1 MDKLVAIRIK
11 HNDGT
16 YSNEIPLSVLAINID
31 WDGTHSLVDV
41 LGNVDLNKGSIQE
54 QINALIMTITPDNVQ
69 WDLTHTLSDVLGD
82 VDLDKGDLQTQIDNI
97 SDGEIQV
104 DSTLTAAGKAA
115 DAKAVGDNL
124 KNIVRVGNSNITNS
138 TSIILSEQ
146 GEEVTLLD
154 QSDLMEINAR
164 LNNLE
169 SMIAQDGNEITIGD
183 ENTIINFSNK
193 RIIFNQDGTVT
204 WTT

>member
-54 QINALIMTITPDNVQ
+54 QINALITTITPDNVQ
-69 WDLTHTLSDVLGD
+69 YDLTHTLSDVLGD

-104 DSTLTAAGKAA
+104 DSTLTAVGKAA

-124 KNIVRVGNSNITNS
+124 KNVVRVGNSNVTNF
-138 TSIILSEQ
+138 TSIILGDTAEQ
-146 GEEVTLLD
+146 VNLLD
-154 QSDLMEINAR
+154 
-164 LNNLE
+164 
-169 SMIAQDGNEITIGD
+169 
-183 ENTIINFSNK
+183 
-193 RIIFNQDGTVT
+193 
-204 WTT
+204 